1 MRVTVV
7 GARGQLGAALV
18 VAARARLH
26 DVTALARTDLDVT
39 DASAV
44 RRVLGDLQPDAV
56 INCAAYNQVDAAQTE
71 AATAIR
77 VNALGVRNLVRS
89 VGGAAFVHYGT
100 DFVFD
105 GHGRRPYVESD
116 MPNPQSTYAMS
127 KLMGEWFAADAPRA
141 YVLRVESLFGA
152 APEVAPKG
160 SVAAIIS
167 ALQTGRS
174 ARVFE
179 DRTVSPTSVHDAAR
193 ATLALIETHATPGL
207 YHCVNTGSCTWLELG
222 QEAARLLDVPA
233 RFDIVRFADVKLP
246 APRPMYCAL
255 SNAKLAAAGVM
266 MPTWQEALA
275 AHVREQVA
283 ARH

>member
-7 GARGQLGAALV
+7 GARGQLGAA
-18 VAARARLH
+18 VAAHARATH
-26 DVTALARTDLDVT
+26 HEVAALSHAALDIT
-39 DASAV
+39 DAAAV
-44 RRVLGDLQPDAV
+44 RRVLGELRPEV
-56 INCAAYNQVDAAQTE
+56 LINCAAYNAVDAAESQ
-71 AATAIR
+71 ATDAIR
-77 VNALGVRNLVRS
+77 LNANGVRNLVRAI
-89 VGGAAFVHYGT
+89 GGAAFVHYGT

-105 GHGRRPYVESD
+105 GNNDRPYVETD
-116 MPNPQSTYAMS
+116 TPNPQSIYGMS

-141 YVLRVESLFGA
+141 YILRVESLFGH
-152 APEVAPKG
+152 APDATPKG
-160 SVAAIIS
+160 SVAGIIA
-167 ALQTGRS
+167 ALHAGGP

-193 ATLALIETHATPGL
+193 ATLALIETNARPGL

-222 QEAARLLDVPA
+222 QEAARLLDLPA
-233 RFDIVRFADVKLP
+233 KFDIVRFADVKLP

-275 AHVREQVA
+275 AHVRTQVG